1 MNTKYN
7 PDFAENSIDA
17 VVLAGKSKLIVQDNL
32 NIAYPHFPIYNSYL
46 SPLYHIENMNP
57 PEPIDKAGIDY
68 KAIININGKP
78 LVNYV
83 MEALAESAYTNNIYV
98 IGEEDQL
105 NKVDI
110 PRGKEKIKFVNDKGS
125 FVDNLIE
132 GGNES
137 RTKKILY
144 STSDIPLMK
153 SEDINDF
160 IRKCSHRR
168 DGHFYLAY
176 YLREDYEK
184 NFSGVKSGK
193 FYQLGEKFIK
203 NGYLFMLDRDFLDEI
218 NKNKAM
224 RNTIAFL
231 YSGRKKGLWPYLKLI
246 PRYLSFASLSLLIKY
261 KRRTLTIDKAEK
273 ILSGIIKHNI
283 VAIKSSS
290 QVGIDVDSYEEL
302 QNIENIIKKEQK
314 VS

>member
-17 VVLAGKSKLIVQDNL
+17 VVLAGKSKLIVPDNF
-32 NIAYPHFPIYNSYL
+32 NITIDNSIDL
-46 SPLYHIENMNP
+46 S
-57 PEPIDKAGIDY
+57 Y
-68 KAIININGKP
+68 KAIIPINEKP
-78 LVNYV
+78 MLSYV
-83 MEALAESAYTNNIYV
+83 AEAIDNSKYINNIY
-98 IGEEDQL
+98 IIGGEE
-105 NKVDI
+105 I
-110 PRGKEKIKFVNDKGS
+110 RKICFPNQIKKLKFVDDQGS

-132 GGNES
+132 GGNKS
-137 RTKKILY
+137 KTKKILY
-144 STSDIPLMK
+144 STSDIPLITSK
-153 SEDINDF
+153 DIDNF
-160 IRKCSHRR
+160 IAGCSHKR

-184 NFSGVKSGK
+184 NFSGVKNGK

-203 NGYLFMLDRDFLDEI
+203 NGYIFMLDRDFLNEI

-246 PRYLSFASLSLLIKY
+246 PRYLSFASLRLLIKY
-261 KRRTLTIDKAEK
+261 KRRTLTIDEAEK

-302 QNIENIIKKEQK
+302 QNIEKIIKKEQNLH
-314 VS
+314 

>member
-17 VVLAGKSKLIVQDNL
+17 VVLAGKSKLIVPDNF
-32 NIAYPHFPIYNSYL
+32 NITIDNSIDL
-46 SPLYHIENMNP
+46 S
-57 PEPIDKAGIDY
+57 Y
-68 KAIININGKP
+68 KAIIPINEKP
-78 LVNYV
+78 MLSYV
-83 MEALAESAYTNNIYV
+83 AEAIDNSKYINNIY
-98 IGEEDQL
+98 IIGGEE
-105 NKVDI
+105 I
-110 PRGKEKIKFVNDKGS
+110 RKICFSNQIKKLKFVDDQGS

-144 STSDIPLMK
+144 STSDIPLITSK
-153 SEDINDF
+153 DIDNF
-160 IRKCSHRR
+160 IAGCSHRR

-203 NGYLFMLDRDFLDEI
+203 NGYIFMLDRDFLNEI
-218 NKNKAM
+218 NKNKAI

-261 KRRTLTIDKAEK
+261 KRRTLTIDEAEK

-302 QNIENIIKKEQK
+302 QNIEKIIKKQ
-314 VS
+314 